1 MEIRQTEDSTC
12 ELSDAN
18 CLGSVFGE
26 TQHIIAFLT
35 PFANTTGSAELE
47 PRAYLHSNIF
57 SPKNQYLHE
66 IV

>member
-1 MEIRQTEDSTC
+1 MEIRHTEDSTC

-18 CLGSVFGE
+18 CLCSVSSKM
-26 TQHIIAFLT
+26 QHIIAFLT
-35 PFANTTGSAELE
+35 PFATTTGSAELE
-47 PRAYLHSNIF
+47 ARAYLHSDIF